1 MSKVIVIGG
10 GPAGAMA
17 AIAAAENGHRVTL
30 LEKNEKLGK
39 KLYITGK
46 GRCNVTNSSDM
57 ETLLANVMSN
67 PKFLYSAFYGFTNEQ
82 VVEFFESNGLPLKNE
97 RGNRVF
103 PVSDHSSDV
112 IACLNRVLRKNQVDV
127 RLHTQVDKVL
137 TREATS
143 SQETKAQA
151 QKIEAYGAVLA
162 GGTIREADHIV
173 RATEGSSYPSTGS
186 TGDGYRFATESGHRM
201 VEPVPSLVPFDT
213 KEEWTRELQG
223 LSLKNVAVEI
233 YDGKKKLYS
242 DFGEML
248 FTHFG
253 ISGPMILSASARIP
267 AKRFEKP
274 LQLVLDMKPA
284 LDAET
289 LDVRIRKDFEESIN
303 KQFKNALHKLLPAKM
318 EPIVME
324 LSGIDPDKKVNEI
337 TKEERL
343 SLGYL
348 IKHLEITILSKR
360 SFKEAIITK
369 GGVSVKD
376 VNPSTMESKKCK
388 NLYFA
393 GEVLDLDAMTGGYNL
408 QIAWSTGYLAGK
420 SIP

>member
-127 RLHTQVDKVL
+127 RLYTQVDKVL

-143 SQETKAQA
+143 SQDTKSQA
-151 QKIEAYGAVLA
+151 QKIEAYGVVLA
-162 GGTIREADHIV
+162 GGTILEADHIV
-173 RATEGSSYPSTGS
+173 IATGGISYPSTGS
-186 TGDGYRFATESGHRM
+186 TGDG
-201 VEPVPSLVPFDT
+201 
-213 KEEWTRELQG
+213 
-223 LSLKNVAVEI
+223 
-233 YDGKKKLYS
+233 
-242 DFGEML
+242 
-248 FTHFG
+248 
-253 ISGPMILSASARIP
+253 
-267 AKRFEKP
+267 
-274 LQLVLDMKPA
+274 
-284 LDAET
+284 
-289 LDVRIRKDFEESIN
+289 
-303 KQFKNALHKLLPAKM
+303 
-318 EPIVME
+318 
-324 LSGIDPDKKVNEI
+324 
-337 TKEERL
+337 
-343 SLGYL
+343 
-348 IKHLEITILSKR
+348 
-360 SFKEAIITK
+360 
-369 GGVSVKD
+369 
-376 VNPSTMESKKCK
+376 
-388 NLYFA
+388 
-393 GEVLDLDAMTGGYNL
+393 
-408 QIAWSTGYLAGK
+408 
-420 SIP
+420 